1 MNPRG
6 LQAFGKTRANSNNRL
21 CAPLPG
27 VGKGL
32 PARTIHEER
41 KSRAHCH
48 FERSEKSAFW
58 PALIGRKPSRARKR
72 TPAVELPTRPLRCF
86 GISGAAHHTRAAP
99 SFGVRRDPPLWT
111 APDRAPKLRITEH
124 SKGLRHHTRCGLRD
138 HGKECARAC
147 RATPDFVSP
156 LARQVANARRSPSR
170 PRLSTEPNPE
180 T

>member
-48 FERSEKSAFW
+48 FERSEKSAFC

-86 GISGAAHHTRAAP
+86 GISGAAHQERAV
-99 SFGVRRDPPLWT
+99 SVLRLW
-111 APDRAPKLRITEH
+111 
-124 SKGLRHHTRCGLRD
+124 
-138 HGKECARAC
+138 
-147 RATPDFVSP
+147 
-156 LARQVANARRSPSR
+156 
-170 PRLSTEPNPE
+170 LSTDEHGSTRMGVDDLRNPVSRSVFIRVNPWTRRMHGLAGQHPFSRLTSLCVADE
-180 T
+180 VAHERGVFDAAG